1 MGAVGAVAAGVS
13 AVGGLISLSNQ
24 QKQARAQRKALDAQ
38 KKQQQLQAD
47 LQLVAIKNQRLI
59 DEMQD
64 ALEDAARQ
72 QAFLQTDA
80 ALRMQ
85 EQLNALAVENAK
97 FVANLDLIKS
107 RFNEQQTQL
116 KAEEKATREK
126 QRADEELISAL
137 GQTNAAYAN
146 QIKALLTS
154 LQQDTNQRQALLALL
169 DAGAAKGGINEA
181 LLTLLDTASPENE
194 FEVARAGELVGTK
207 AAKLKAMRDSNVAMA
222 DAEKTLVQNT
232 ASLDRVLTDYKAN
245 QDLINAT
252 AAGDV
257 AANAFRSQR
266 LANQANYNIGV
277 LANEV
282 ARQSRYLQSQLNEEV
297 LKQGVALSAD
307 TLEAQK
313 RAIRTPGFFDYLALG
328 LNAYNTY
335 QKLTP

>member
-13 AVGGLISLSNQ
+13 AVGGLVSLSNQ
-24 QKQARAQRKALDAQ
+24 QKQARAQKKAIDAQ

-47 LQLVAIKNQRLI
+47 LQLVAIRNQRLL

-97 FVANLDLIKS
+97 FVANLDLLKS

-126 QRADEELISAL
+126 QKADEELISAL

-146 QIKALLTS
+146 QIQALLNS
-154 LQQDTNQRQALLALL
+154 LQQNTNQRQALLALL

-232 ASLDRVLTDYKAN
+232 ASLDRVLADYKAN

-257 AANAFRSQR
+257 AANAFSYQR

>member
-13 AVGGLISLSNQ
+13 AVGGLVSLSNQ

-146 QIKALLTS
+146 QIKALLNS

>member
-13 AVGGLISLSNQ
+13 AVGGLVSLSNQ
-24 QKQARAQRKALDAQ
+24 QKQARAQRKAIDAQ

-47 LQLVAIKNQRLI
+47 LQLVAIRNQRLL

-97 FVANLDLIKS
+97 FLANLDLLKS
-107 RFNEQQTQL
+107 SVNEQQTQL
-116 KAEEKATREK
+116 KAEEKAIREK

-137 GQTNAAYAN
+137 SQTNAAYAN
-146 QIKALLTS
+146 QIKALLNS
-154 LQQDTNQRQALLALL
+154 LQQDTNQRQTLLALL

-181 LLTLLDTASPENE
+181 LLTLLDTASPDNE
-194 FEVARAGELVGTK
+194 FEVLRAGELVGTK
-207 AAKLKAMRDSNVAMA
+207 AGKLKAIRDSTSAMA

-232 ASLDRVLTDYKAN
+232 ASLDRVLADYKAN
-245 QDLINAT
+245 QDLINAM

-257 AANAFRSQR
+257 AANAFKSQR

-282 ARQSRYLQSQLNEEV
+282 ARQSRYLQNQLNEEV

-313 RAIRTPGFFDYLALG
+313 RAIRPPGFFDYLALG

-335 QKLTP
+335 QKFTP

>member
-24 QKQARAQRKALDAQ
+24 QKQARAQRKAIDAQ

-47 LQLVAIKNQRLI
+47 LQLVAIQNQRLL
-59 DEMQD
+59 DDMQD
-64 ALEDAARQ
+64 ALENAARQ
-72 QAFLQTDA
+72 QAFVQTDA

-85 EQLNALAVENAK
+85 EQLNALSVENAK

-107 RFNEQQTQL
+107 RFNEQKTQL
-116 KAEEKATREK
+116 KAEEKALKEK
-126 QRADEELISAL
+126 QRADAEFISAL
-137 GQTNAAYAN
+137 SATNAAYDN
-146 QIKALLTS
+146 QVKAVLNS

-194 FEVARAGELVGTK
+194 FEVARAAELVGTK
-207 AAKLKAMRDSNVAMA
+207 SSKLKAIRDSTYAME
-222 DAEKTLVQNT
+222 DAEKTLFKDT
-232 ASLDRVLTDYKAN
+232 ASLDRVLADYAAK
-245 QDLINAT
+245 QELINAT

>member
-13 AVGGLISLSNQ
+13 AVGGLVSLANQ
-24 QKQARAQRKALDAQ
+24 QKQARAQKKAIDAQ

-47 LQLVAIKNQRLI
+47 LQLVAIRNQRLL

-97 FVANLDLIKS
+97 FVANLDLLKS

-126 QRADEELISAL
+126 QRADEELIAAL

-146 QIKALLTS
+146 QIQALLNS

-232 ASLDRVLTDYKAN
+232 ASLDRVLADYKAN